1 MLVELLPSFSLH
13 DTVATTPTT
22 DKSKVTTDN
31 PFIQIEILHT
41 EKRKSTSSTNTK
53 NHTKLS
59 TMLNVVLDIR
69 CCFND
74 YDVLLIFLKEKN
86 N

>member
-41 EKRKSTSSTNTK
+41 EKRKSTFFNEYQESYEIIYNVK
-53 NHTKLS
+53 RCFRYK
-59 TMLNVVLDIR
+59 ML
-69 CCFND
+69 F
-74 YDVLLIFLKEKN
+74 
-86 N
+86 